1 MVAALNLHAEG
12 KVQRVGILDCD
23 QHFGDG
29 TEEIIAAKQ
38 LDWICH
44 VSKER
49 SDLEDA
55 EPFLDQLPRVMRSF
69 SDCDLLMYQAGADPH
84 VDDPLGGFLT
94 TEQLARRD
102 QIVFSG
108 ARAMRIPVAWNLA
121 GGYQEPVY
129 EVLRIHNATMRAC
142 IDAYL

>member
-1 MVAALNLHAEG
+1 
-12 KVQRVGILDCD
+12 
-23 QHFGDG
+23 
-29 TEEIIAAKQ
+29 
-38 LDWICH
+38 
-44 VSKER
+44 
-49 SDLEDA
+49 
-55 EPFLDQLPRVMRSF
+55 MRRF

-102 QIVFSG
+102 QIVFSE
-108 ARAMRIPVAWNLA
+108 AKAMQIPVVWNLA

-142 IDAYL
+142 VDAYL